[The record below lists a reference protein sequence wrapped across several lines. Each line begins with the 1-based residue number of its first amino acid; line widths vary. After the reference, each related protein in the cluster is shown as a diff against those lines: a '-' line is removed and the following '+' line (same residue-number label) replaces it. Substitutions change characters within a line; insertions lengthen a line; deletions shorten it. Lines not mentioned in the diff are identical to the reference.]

1 MRSRERS
8 AGAYVSFEVREVI
21 VESASWTWD
30 NSRPV
35 VESFAAEGTG
45 VFTPLDGYFMF
56 GASGSRLGG
65 ADSLV
70 DGVNSIFANS
80 RLISKVLEERNDNA
94 GGKPDGKS

>member
-1 MRSRERS
+1 M
-8 AGAYVSFEVREVI
+8 SFEVREVI
-21 VESASWTWD
+21 VESASWAWD

-35 VESFAAEGTG
+35 VKSFATEATG
-45 VFTPLDGYFMF
+45 FVTPLDWYFMF
-56 GASGSRLGG
+56 GDSGSRLGG
-65 ADSLV
+65 ADDLV